1 MAIIAVANTKG
12 GVGKTTTAIYL
23 AAAAVAAGRSV
34 SLWDA
39 DPQGTATD
47 WALAA
52 QEAGTPLPWETK
64 SVNAALLRRG
74 AATTDDELVI
84 VDTPPG
90 ESGAIQAAVDVADF
104 VVIPTRSTS
113 ADLWRTIPTSQ
124 ASNNRAQGILLTQA
138 RTGVKALTEARDLFK
153 AKGLSY
159 FDVQI
164 PLREAIAATVGQ
176 VPDPGELWGYAQVLT
191 EIEEVLA

>member
-23 AAAAVAAGRSV
+23 AAAAAAAGHQV

-176 VPDPGELWGYAQVLT
+176 VPAPGELWGYAQVLT

>member
-23 AAAAVAAGRSV
+23 AAAAAAAGRQV
-34 SLWDA
+34 GLWDA

-74 AATTDDELVI
+74 AATTDAELVI

-104 VVIPTRSTS
+104 VVIPTRSTN

-138 RTGVKALTEARDLFK
+138 RTGVKAITEARDLFQ
-153 AKGLSY
+153 AEGLSY

-176 VPDPGELWGYAQVLT
+176 VPNPTELWGYAQVLA